1 MAYTTI
7 DDPSEHFQVDLWTS
21 TASSQAVTNDGNSD
35 LQGDMLILIARNL
48 TQNKRVHDTT
58 RGNLPAYLDLAGA
71 WSQAQQKVIS
81 YDESSGSTFANNY
94 DVEFDSDGY
103 TVGSAYVSGH
113 WATPQWKAN
122 GGSTSSNTDGTIT
135 STVQADTTAGFSI
148 VKYAGT
154 GTAGTIG
161 HGLGA
166 VPKMIWIKHRGPA
179 GGHGDERPEIDGEDW
194 AVWHK
199 ALSSSAHS
207 IDISRGDV
215 ESDTDDFW
223 DSTYPTSSVFS
234 VAGSSDEVN
243 STHSNDSDGYM
254 AYCWT
259 DIQGYSK
266 FGRWMGDGNDGNG
279 PFIYTG
285 FRPEFILIRGIDGD
299 TSMHVLD
306 GRRVKDHDGTDAQY
320 NPVRERQ
327 SLTGASWG
335 ASHTAYDT
343 LDIYANGFKI
353 LGLPSYYPINKTGIQ
368 YLYAAWAKHPF
379 VTSTGITGTARQE
392 KNYVGFSRK

>member
-1 MAYTTI
+1 MAFTTI
-7 DDPSEHFQVDLWTS
+7 NDPSEHFQVDLWTS

-58 RGNLPAYLDLAGA
+58 RGNIPAFLELAGA

-81 YDESSGSTFANNY
+81 YDETSGSTFANNY
-94 DVEFDSDGY
+94 DVEFDSDGF
-103 TVGSAYVSGH
+103 TVGSAYPSGH
-113 WATPQWKAN
+113 YSTPQWKAN

-148 VKYAGT
+148 VKYTGT

-166 VPKMIWIKHRGPA
+166 VPKMIWVKHRGPS
-179 GGHGDERPEIDGEDW
+179 GGPGGGGVDIGEDW
-194 AVWHK
+194 VVWHD

-207 IDISRGDV
+207 VDISRGDV
-215 ESDTDDFW
+215 ESDTNDYW

-234 VAGSSDEVN
+234 VKGSSDEVN

-266 FGRWMGDGNDGNG
+266 FGSWLGDGVDGDG

-285 FRPEFILIRGIDGD
+285 FRPECIIIRGIDGSD
-299 TSMHVLD
+299 REMSILD

-335 ASHTAYDT
+335 ASHTAYDS

-368 YLYAAWAKHPF
+368 YLYAAW
-379 VTSTGITGTARQE
+379 E
-392 KNYVGFSRK
+392 KIHS

>member
-7 DDPSEHFQVDLWTS
+7 NDPSAYFQFAMWTS
-21 TASSQAVTNDGNSD
+21 TASAQSITNDGNSD
-35 LQGDMLILIARNL
+35 LQGDMLILIARDNSDH
-48 TQNKRVHDTT
+48 KRIHDTT
-58 RGNLPAYLDLAGA
+58 RGNLPAFLETSGHA
-71 WSQAQQKVIS
+71 WGGTVVCS
-81 YDESSGSTFANNY
+81 DETSGTGTFAATNY
-94 DVEFDSDGY
+94 DVVFDSDGF
-103 TVGSAYVSGH
+103 TVGSGFITGY
-113 WATPQWKAN
+113 WLTPQWKAN

-166 VPKMIWIKHRGPA
+166 VPKMIWIKHRGPL

-266 FGRWMGDGNDGNG
+266 FGSWVGTGIADKG
-279 PFIYTG
+279 PFVYTG
-285 FRPEFILIRGIDGD
+285 FRPECIIIRGIDGGD
-299 TSMHVLD
+299 REMSILD

-320 NPVRERQ
+320 NPVRERS
-327 SLTGASWG
+327 SLTNSTGNHAY
-335 ASHTAYDT
+335 HTAFDT
-343 LDIYANGFKI
+343 VDICANGFKI
-353 LGLPSYYPINKTGIQ
+353 LGVPQHYTINKTGVT

-379 VTSTGITGTARQE
+379 VTSTGIPGTAR
-392 KNYVGFSRK
+392 

>member
-21 TASSQAVTNDGNSD
+21 TAEEQSMTNDGNSD

-58 RGNLPAYLDLAGA
+58 RGNLPAFLELSGA
-71 WSQAQQKVIS
+71 WSQAQQEVIS
-81 YDESSGSTFANNY
+81 YDETSGSPATNY
-94 DVEFDSDGY
+94 DVDFDSDGF

-113 WATPQWKAN
+113 WAAPQWKAN

-166 VPKMIWIKHRGPA
+166 VPKMIWVKHRGPS
-179 GGHGDERPEIDGEDW
+179 GGPGGGGVDIGEDW
-194 AVWHK
+194 VVWHK

-207 IDISRGDV
+207 VDISRGDV
-215 ESDTDDFW
+215 ESDTNDYW

-234 VAGSSDEVN
+234 VKGSSDEVN

-266 FGRWMGDGNDGNG
+266 FGSWLGNGDTSDG

-285 FRPEFILIRGIDGD
+285 FRPECIIIRGIDGSD
-299 TSMHVLD
+299 REMSILD

-320 NPVRERQ
+320 NPVRERS
-327 SLTGASWG
+327 SLTNSTGNHAY
-335 ASHTAYDT
+335 HTAFDT
-343 LDIYANGFKI
+343 LDICANGFKI
-353 LGLPSYYPINKTGIQ
+353 LGLPSSFTINKTDVNYIW
-368 YLYAAWAKHPF
+368 AAWAKHPF
-379 VTSTGITGTARQE
+379 VTSTGIPGTAR
-392 KNYVGFSRK
+392 

>member
-21 TASSQAVTNDGNSD
+21 TAEEQSMTNDGNSD

-58 RGNLPAYLDLAGA
+58 RAEDHPAFLELSGA
-71 WSQAQQKVIS
+71 WSQAQQEVIS
-81 YDESSGSTFANNY
+81 YDETSGSPATNY
-94 DVEFDSDGY
+94 DVDFDSDGF

-113 WATPQWKAN
+113 WAAPQWKAN

-166 VPKMIWIKHRGPA
+166 VPKMIWVKHRGPS
-179 GGHGDERPEIDGEDW
+179 GGPGGGGVDIGEDW
-194 AVWHK
+194 VMWHDD
-199 ALSSSAHS
+199 LSSSAHS
-207 IDISRGDV
+207 VGISQSDV
-215 ESDTDDFW
+215 ESDTNDYW

-234 VAGSSDEVN
+234 VKGSSDEVN

-266 FGRWMGDGNDGNG
+266 FGSWLGNGDTSDG

-285 FRPEFILIRGIDGD
+285 FRPECIIIRGIDGGD
-299 TSMHVLD
+299 REMSILD
-306 GRRVKDHDGTDAQY
+306 GRRVKDHDGTDGQY
-320 NPVRERQ
+320 NPVRER
-327 SLTGASWG
+327 SSITNSTGNHAY
-335 ASHTAYDT
+335 HTAFDT
-343 LDIYANGFKI
+343 VDICANGFKI
-353 LGLPSYYPINKTGIQ
+353 LCAHTWATINHLDVNYIW
-368 YLYAAWAKHPF
+368 AAWAKYPF
-379 VTSTGITGTARQE
+379 VTSTGIPGTAR
-392 KNYVGFSRK
+392 

>member
-21 TASSQAVTNDGNSD
+21 TASSDTAMTNDGNSD

-58 RGNLPAYLDLAGA
+58 RGNLPAFLELAGA
-71 WSQAQQKVIS
+71 WSVAQSKVIS
-81 YDESSGSTFANNY
+81 YDETSGSTFANNY
-94 DVEFDSDGY
+94 DVEFDSDGF
-103 TVGSAYVSGH
+103 TVGSAYPSGYYS
-113 WATPQWKAN
+113 TPQWKAN

-166 VPKMIWIKHRGPA
+166 VPKMIWVKHRGPSGGPGA
-179 GGHGDERPEIDGEDW
+179 GGVDIGEDW
-194 AVWHK
+194 VVWHTSF
-199 ALSSSAHS
+199 SSSAHS
-207 IDISRGDV
+207 VDISRGDV
-215 ESDTDDFW
+215 ESDTNDYW
-223 DSTYPTSSVFS
+223 NSTYPTSSVFS
-234 VAGSSDEVN
+234 VKGSSDEVN

-266 FGRWMGDGNDGNG
+266 FGSWLGNGTAYNG

-285 FRPEFILIRGIDGD
+285 FRPECIIIRGIDSD
-299 TSMHVLD
+299 CEMHLLD

-320 NPVRERQ
+320 NPVRERS
-327 SLTGASWG
+327 SLTNSTGNS
-335 ASHTAYDT
+335 ASHTAFDT
-343 LDIYANGFKI
+343 LDICANGFKI
-353 LGLPSYYPINKTGIQ
+353 LGVPQHFTINKTGVT

-379 VTSTGITGTARQE
+379 VTSTGIPGTAR
-392 KNYVGFSRK
+392 

>member
-1 MAYTTI
+1 MAFTTI
-7 DDPSEHFQVDLWTS
+7 NDPSEHFQVDLWTS

-58 RGNLPAYLDLAGA
+58 RGNIPAFLELAGA

-81 YDESSGSTFANNY
+81 YDETSGSTFANNY
-94 DVEFDSDGY
+94 DVEFDSDGF
-103 TVGSAYVSGH
+103 TVGSAYPSGH
-113 WATPQWKAN
+113 YSTPQWKAN

-148 VKYAGT
+148 VKYTGT

-166 VPKMIWIKHRGPA
+166 VPKMIWVKHRGPS
-179 GGHGDERPEIDGEDW
+179 GGPGGGGVDIGEDW
-194 AVWHK
+194 VVWHD

-207 IDISRGDV
+207 VDISRGDV
-215 ESDTDDFW
+215 ESDTNDYW

-234 VAGSSDEVN
+234 VKGSSDEVN
-243 STHSNDSDGYM
+243 STHSNDSAGYM

-266 FGRWMGDGNDGNG
+266 FGSWLGDGVDGDG

-285 FRPEFILIRGIDGD
+285 FRPECIIIRGIDGSD
-299 TSMHVLD
+299 REMSILD

-320 NPVRERQ
+320 NPVRERS
-327 SLTGASWG
+327 SLTNSTGNHAY
-335 ASHTAYDT
+335 HTAFDT
-343 LDIYANGFKI
+343 LDICANGFKI
-353 LGLPSYYPINKTGIQ
+353 LGLPSSFTINKTDVNYIW
-368 YLYAAWAKHPF
+368 AAWAKHPF
-379 VTSTGITGTARQE
+379 VTSTGIPGTAR
-392 KNYVGFSRK
+392 

>member
-7 DDPSEHFQVDLWTS
+7 NDPSAYFQFAMWTS
-21 TASSQAVTNDGNSD
+21 TASVQSITNDGNSD
-35 LQGDMLILIARNL
+35 LQGDMLIQIGRNVSAH
-48 TQNKRVHDTT
+48 KRIMDTT
-58 RGNLPAYLDLAGA
+58 RGNLPAFLETSGHAYAGTVVC
-71 WSQAQQKVIS
+71 S
-81 YDESSGSTFANNY
+81 DETSGTGTFAAPNHG
-94 DVEFDSDGY
+94 VVFDSDGF
-103 TVGSAYVSGH
+103 TVGSGFITGY
-113 WATPQWKAN
+113 WLTPQWKAN

-179 GGHGDERPEIDGEDW
+179 GGHGDDRPELDGEDW

-285 FRPEFILIRGIDGD
+285 FRPEFILIRGIDSD